1 MFSHWLLMARRH
13 SDMTVSYPA
22 QLSNNTR
29 HMLKPWAT
37 LRRLQTNFSLSP
49 EFCISDIQQM
59 LKYPCRLTL
68 KRLDILLQMPAEEKK
83 KKITDED
90 LELGWDSET
99 TIAEVIWEKKKKR
112 AEMYHSAPQG
122 YREIG
127 PTKAFPAIFETV
139 QTFSWTFYW
148 QYWDIWFKCY

>member
-49 EFCISDIQQM
+49 EFYISDIQQM

-83 KKITDED
+83 KNHRWGFRVGLRLWDNNSWSD
-90 LELGWDSET
+90 LRK
-99 TIAEVIWEKKKKR
+99 KKKKR
-112 AEMYHSAPQG
+112 ADMYHSGPQG